1 MKSIRLDCPE
11 CDEPLELDAGFAG
24 GVCRCSNCGT
34 LMTVPESPTRGKAEK
49 LQRPDEP
56 GQAAKPATK
65 PRPTKSRTT
74 APPLAAGTYV
84 TASGRKVAIDK
95 STKVPTASKRIK
107 AARYGTT
114 AAFVAVMAVI
124 LGAAGYLG
132 YRLVNQTI
140 SDPPDTTP
148 VERFV
153 FTAGADPA
161 TLPASNVLGIPV
173 GRETAVIVDASAGA
187 DDWRG
192 PTEAVL
198 VAGLMRPP
206 LDRRSVM
213 VLYANGEAVSAW
225 HNRARPLEEVG
236 PAELKAFMAGVDSSG
251 EARLAAALERVVD
264 AGVNHAVII
273 SGRPL
278 SRDDAAPLLK
288 VADGVEGLRVEVV
301 MVDGADSVGLDDLVV
316 ATQPEEQAAEASQRY
331 QNVYTRIEADRIQ
344 DWADAVE

>member
-56 GQAAKPATK
+56 GQVAKPAAKPRAS
-65 PRPTKSRTT
+65 KSRTT
-74 APPLAAGTYV
+74 APPPAAGTYV

-114 AAFVAVMAVI
+114 AAFVVVMAVI

-140 SDPPDTTP
+140 SEPPDTTP

-153 FTAGADPA
+153 FTGGTDPS

-173 GRETAVIVDASAGA
+173 GRATAVIVDASAGA
-187 DDWRG
+187 DGWR
-192 PTEAVL
+192 ELMERVL
-198 VAGLMRPP
+198 LAGLMRPP

-213 VLYANGEAVSAW
+213 VMYANGEAVSAW
-225 HNRARPLEEVG
+225 HNRTRPLDEVD
-236 PAELKAFMAGVDSSG
+236 PAELKAFMAGVESSG
-251 EARLAAALERVVD
+251 DAQLAAALERVVD
-264 AGVNHAVII
+264 AGVDHAVII

-278 SRDDAAPLLK
+278 SREEAAPLLD
-288 VADGVEGLRVEVV
+288 VAAEAEDLRVEVV
-301 MVDGADSVGLDDLVV
+301 MVDGADSLGLDDLVV
-316 ATQPEEQAAEASQRY
+316 ATQPGDEAAEPSQRY
-331 QNVYTRIEADRIQ
+331 RNVYTRVSADRMQ
-344 DWADAVE
+344 DWADAAD